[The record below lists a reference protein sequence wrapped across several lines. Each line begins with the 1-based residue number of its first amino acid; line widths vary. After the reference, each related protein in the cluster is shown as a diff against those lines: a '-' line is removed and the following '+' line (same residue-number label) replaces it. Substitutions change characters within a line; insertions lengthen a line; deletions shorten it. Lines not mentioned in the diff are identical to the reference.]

1 LISEYT
7 LIPVSTAQRA
17 SPGTQCGGFVSSAIN
32 ESGQTLNSND
42 IVVVTQKIVSICEG
56 ALYKKS
62 NMLLSE
68 QAIRMARVVDRDP
81 YAIEAALRE
90 ASEVVVEHPVMI
102 TRLRNGIVT
111 DMSGVDVS
119 NAPPDT
125 VVVLPRNPDKSARLI
140 REHLKNAFGHDVGVI
155 VSDTQGRPWRR
166 GAVNVCIGASGVPLF
181 TANRGRRDMY
191 GRMLRSSIV
200 CVADEIAAAAELLMG
215 QAGESIP
222 IVIVRGLDLPP
233 QEQPASNIVRPLVQ
247 DLFSRPNTR
256 Q

>member
-1 LISEYT
+1 MISEYT

-32 ESGQTLNSND
+32 ESGQTLSSND

-56 ALYKKS
+56 ALYEKS
-62 NMLLSE
+62 KMLLSE
-68 QAIRMARVVDRDP
+68 QAVRIARTVNRDP

-90 ASEVVVEHPVMI
+90 ASEIVVEHPVMI

-140 REHLKNAFGHDVGVI
+140 REHLKNVFGHDVGVI

-166 GAVNVCIGASGVPLF
+166 GAANVCIGASGVPLF
-181 TANRGRRDMY
+181 TVNRGRRDMY
-191 GRMLRSSIV
+191 GRILKASLV
-200 CVADEIAAAAELLMG
+200 CIADEIAAAAELLMG
-215 QAGESIP
+215 QAAESIP

-233 QEQPASNIVRPLVQ
+233 QEQPASSIVRPRAQ
-247 DLFSRPNTR
+247 DLFSRPNMR